1 MANAKANAEESF
13 MAGIRKGT
21 VGSPSPSQISATD
34 DGLRAARVQKILKE
48 CNTVNP
54 TKKAKPSQGNADQYR
69 QSLNVSSTSR
79 KARSEMEASAGIKG
93 VPWLRILLGIQGIV
107 AMLFAGYWMTH
118 DTPENRAINE
128 RVFFQTEVER
138 LHAETSQKWA
148 AVELAKVAKM
158 PTPSMI
164 PVAMQNGGDQRTD
177 HVSIGSRW
185 VLSRDIRYV
194 VAGGG
199 SVSSPSA
206 ILFFLGV
213 PKSITGEYLLV
224 YKNDPTKRTWSRGWS
239 TDSPPFEL
247 DGLLKDR
254 IQGVGKNEA
263 FDIYTKGGQVEI
275 LM

>member
-69 QSLNVSSTSR
+69 RSLNVPLNSR
-79 KARSEMEASAGIKG
+79 KARSEMEARTGVRGVSWKQILQGIAGI
-93 VPWLRILLGIQGIV
+93 LAI
-107 AMLFAGYWMTH
+107 LFAGYWATH
-118 DTPENRAINE
+118 DTPENRATNE
-128 RVFFQTEVER
+128 RALFQVDIAR
-138 LHAETSQKWA
+138 LEAEKSKAWA
-148 AVELAKVAKM
+148 AVELAKVEKM
-158 PTPSMI
+158 PPSAVVSL
-164 PVAMQNGGDQRTD
+164 VASNNSFRTD
-177 HVSIGSRW
+177 YISPGSRW
-185 VLSRDIRYV
+185 VLSRDTRYV

-199 SVSSPSA
+199 SVSSPA
-206 ILFFLGV
+206 AMLFFSGV
-213 PKSITGEYLLV
+213 PKNITGEYLLV
-224 YKNDPTKRTWSRGWS
+224 YKKDPTKRTWSRGWS

-247 DGLLKDR
+247 EGLLKDR
-254 IQGVGKNEA
+254 IQGAGKNEA
-263 FDIYTKGGQVEI
+263 FDIYTKGGQIEI